1 MFTTLLTNSNPL
13 QRRTWRE
20 MSVSRA
26 EDETIRRYLV
36 LRAMAGSVEVAVRRA
51 DAMTRLELSLGGA
64 PVRAAVLSAAF
75 PHRGDEL

>member
-1 MFTTLLTNSNPL
+1 MFSTLLTNSNPL

-64 PVRAAVLSAAF
+64 L
-75 PHRGDEL
+75 

>member
-1 MFTTLLTNSNPL
+1 MFPSVFVNSNSL

-20 MSVSRA
+20 VSVSRA

-51 DAMTRLELSLGGA
+51 DAMTRLELSLGVA
-64 PVRAAVLSAAF
+64 PVRHAVPVGVL
-75 PHRGDEL
+75 PHWGDAL